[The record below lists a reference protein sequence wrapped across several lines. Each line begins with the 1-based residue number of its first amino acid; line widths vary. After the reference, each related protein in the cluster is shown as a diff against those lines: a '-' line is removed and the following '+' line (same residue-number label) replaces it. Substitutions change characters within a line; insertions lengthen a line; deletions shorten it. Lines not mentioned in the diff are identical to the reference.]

1 MREVDYSDRAISMRI
16 TRMAQLRN
24 LCVSLA
30 SAGKA
35 ARKSQEHALITPS
48 TSTAGT
54 DPRSG
59 GTRQGS
65 D

>member
-1 MREVDYSDRAISMRI
+1 MREVDYSDRAIAMRI

-30 SAGKA
+30 KAGKTDGKA
-35 ARKSQEHALITPS
+35 QERMPLTPS
-48 TSTAGT
+48 TSTAET
-54 DPRSG
+54 DPRSD
-59 GTRQGS
+59 GTHRGS

>member
-16 TRMAQLRN
+16 TRMAQLRK

-30 SAGKA
+30 KAGKTA
-35 ARKSQEHALITPS
+35 SKSQEHAPLKSS

>member
-1 MREVDYSDRAISMRI
+1 MREVDYSDRAISIRI
-16 TRMAQLRN
+16 MRMAQLRN

-30 SAGKA
+30 KAGKA
-35 ARKSQEHALITPS
+35 QQRQSPTPS

-54 DPRSG
+54 DPRSD
-59 GTRQGS
+59 GTHRDS

>member
-1 MREVDYSDRAISMRI
+1 MREIDYSDRAISMRI

-30 SAGKA
+30 RAGKTD
-35 ARKSQEHALITPS
+35 RKPHEHAPLKPS
-48 TSTAGT
+48 TSTAESG
-54 DPRSG
+54 PRSG
-59 GTRQGS
+59 GTHRDS

>member
-1 MREVDYSDRAISMRI
+1 MKVDMSPTAISLRI
-16 TRMAQLRN
+16 HRVSQLRN
-24 LCVSLA
+24 LCLRL
-30 SAGKA
+30 GKA
-35 ARKSQEHALITPS
+35 GEEARRKGQLQPLTPS
-48 TSTAGT
+48 TSTGGT